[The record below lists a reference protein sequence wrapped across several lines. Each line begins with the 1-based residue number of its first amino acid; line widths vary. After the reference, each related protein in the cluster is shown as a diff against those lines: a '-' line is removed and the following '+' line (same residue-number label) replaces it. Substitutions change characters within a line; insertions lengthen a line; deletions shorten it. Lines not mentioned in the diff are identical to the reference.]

1 MTDAKPPSKLRRF
14 VDRWEMVFHAVTLTF
29 FGGALILVVLL
40 FPDVSNL
47 WVSIFV
53 LLGSFT
59 TAVTAMIAA
68 IKTRSPSG
76 Q

>member
-1 MTDAKPPSKLRRF
+1 MNRQALRAF
-14 VDRWEMVFHAVTLTF
+14 VTRWELAWHAATLLF
-29 FGGALILVVLL
+29 FLAALVLVALV

-68 IKTRSPSG
+68 LKSRG
-76 Q
+76 AE